1 MCDVRETAMRQILTV
16 ALGSL
21 ILISCATPRPDLRR
35 LYEIDAPQG
44 LRNPVIVVPGG
55 FGSRLRDRDSG
66 EAIWPGGVLRILLG
80 RYQGLALDIDPD
92 TLNPRPSRLEAYD
105 ITDHVAGRDFYGA
118 LIRVLEEAGRYV
130 RGEPGV
136 PAGPGE
142 RRYYIL
148 AYDWRQD
155 NVQTVKRL
163 DALIEQIRIDYGDPD
178 LRVDIVAHSMGG
190 LIARYYIRY
199 GTVDVLDDN
208 EFPLNYHGA
217 ERVRK
222 VILVGTPNLGS
233 MTALHLMLRGQR
245 IGLGGMPP
253 EALATMPSA
262 YQLLP
267 HPIRTW
273 IIKSDGGGLERDIFD
288 ADIWERF
295 QWSVFDKTVEARI
308 LGRFGDPSRGQAYL
322 ALLRRFFRKHIE
334 RGRRFV
340 WSLSIPLE
348 QPRVRYVVFGGDCEL
363 TPARILVEE
372 IGGESVV
379 RLHPDRVKVRLAGID
394 YEKRMLEPGDG
405 RVTKA
410 SLLARHTLDPSV
422 PRHRYSFF
430 PLDYSVLYC
439 APHDTLTGNISFQDN
454 LLNIL
459 LSSDAR

>member
-1 MCDVRETAMRQILTV
+1 MRSILTI

-35 LYEIDAPQG
+35 LYEIDAPQR
-44 LRNPVIVVPGG
+44 LQTPVIVVPGG
-55 FGSRLRDRDSG
+55 FGSRLRDRVTG
-66 EAIWPGGVLRILLG
+66 EEVWPGDALRILLG
-80 RYQGLALDIDPD
+80 RYDELALDIDPE
-92 TLNPRPSRLEAYD
+92 TLIPRPSSLEAYD

-118 LIRVLEEAGRYV
+118 LIRILEEAGRYL

-136 PAGPGE
+136 PAVPGE
-142 RRYYIL
+142 RRYYIF

-155 NVQTVKRL
+155 NVQTVQRL
-163 DALIEQIRIDYGDPD
+163 DALIERIRIDYHNPD

-199 GTVDVLDDN
+199 GTVDVLEDN
-208 EFPLNYHGA
+208 EFPINYHGA

-245 IGLGGMPP
+245 IGLGGIPP
-253 EALATMPSA
+253 EVLATMPSG

-273 IIKSDGGGLERDIFD
+273 IIKSDGRALQRDIFD
-288 ADIWERF
+288 AYIWERF
-295 QWSVFDKTVEARI
+295 QWSVFDKTVQARVVDRFADPRR
-308 LGRFGDPSRGQAYL
+308 GRTYL
-322 ALLRRFFRKHIE
+322 ELLERFFRKHIE

-340 WSLSIPLE
+340 WSLSIPVE

-372 IGGESVV
+372 VAGESVV
-379 RLHPDRVKVRLAGID
+379 RLDPDRVAVRLAGID
-394 YEKRMLEPGDG
+394 YQRRMLEPGDG

-410 SLLARHTLDPSV
+410 SLLARQTLDPSV

-439 APHDTLTGNISFQDN
+439 APHDTLTADINFQDN

-459 LSSDAR
+459 LSSDGR

>member
-1 MCDVRETAMRQILTV
+1 MKQLLVI

-21 ILISCATPRPDLRR
+21 ILVSCATPRPDLRR
-35 LYEIDAPQG
+35 LYEIDAPDR
-44 LRNPVIVVPGG
+44 LRNPVIVLPGG
-55 FGSRLRDRDSG
+55 FGSRLRDKDTG
-66 EAIWPGGVLRILLG
+66 EEVWPGGGLRILLG
-80 RYQGLALDIDPD
+80 RYAGLALDIDPE
-92 TLNPRPSRLEAYD
+92 TLYPRPSRLEAYD
-105 ITDHVAGRDFYGA
+105 ITDQVAGRDFYGA
-118 LIRVLEEAGRYV
+118 LIRVLEQAGGYV
-130 RGEPGV
+130 RGEPGL
-136 PAGPGE
+136 PAVAGA
-142 RRYYIL
+142 RRYYVL

-163 DALIEQIRIDYGDPD
+163 DALIEQIRTDYRDPH

-199 GTVDVLDDN
+199 GTVDVLNDN
-208 EFPLNYHGA
+208 EFPLNYYGA

-222 VILVGTPNLGS
+222 VILVATPNLGS
-233 MTALHLMLRGQR
+233 MTALHLMLRGQK
-245 IGLGGMPP
+245 IGLGGMSQ
-253 EALATMPSA
+253 EVLATMPSG

-273 IIKSDGGGLERDIFD
+273 IIKADGQELERDIFD
-288 ADIWERF
+288 AYIWERF

-308 LGRFGDPSRGQAYL
+308 LGRFADPRRGGEYL
-322 ALLRRFFRKHIE
+322 DLLHRYFEKHME

-372 IGGESVV
+372 IDGESVV
-379 RLHPDRVKVRLAGID
+379 RLDPDRVKVRLAGID
-394 YEKRMLEPGDG
+394 YERRMLEPGDG

-439 APHDTLTGNISFQDN
+439 APHDKLTGNISFQDN

-459 LSSDAR
+459 LSSDARY